1 MPQGQR
7 TLTEVDGV
15 VEIGPVGPATQ
26 KELAPAQAHNK
37 FMYGRDG
44 TCSDKLD
51 DMSFYHIL
59 LLLAIIM
66 SYAVDTSVCER
77 GFALMNNLK
86 TARRSRMGN
95 LLLRTLM
102 TICEL
107 GKEWEDP
114 TKIPINE
121 IVTDWRKQSSKGRY
135 EAAMWRAAGLEEPN
149 AEGAK
154 GAKGGADAGA
164 TTEVDNLT
172 AGGFFG
178 WMGREQ
184 LGAGRG

>member
-1 MPQGQR
+1 M
-7 TLTEVDGV
+7 
-15 VEIGPVGPATQ
+15 EIGPVGPATQ

-77 GFALMNNLK
+77 GFAPHEQPQDV
-86 TARRSRMGN
+86 TALAHGQ
-95 LLLRTLM
+95 LAAADAHDHLRARQ
-102 TICEL
+102 
-107 GKEWEDP
+107 GVGRPNQDP
-114 TKIPINE
+114 HQQE
-121 IVTDWRKQSSKGRY
+121 IVTEWREQSSKGRY

-149 AEGAK
+149 AE

-184 LGAGRG
+184 LGAGRVTARAFPAPGAAEGP